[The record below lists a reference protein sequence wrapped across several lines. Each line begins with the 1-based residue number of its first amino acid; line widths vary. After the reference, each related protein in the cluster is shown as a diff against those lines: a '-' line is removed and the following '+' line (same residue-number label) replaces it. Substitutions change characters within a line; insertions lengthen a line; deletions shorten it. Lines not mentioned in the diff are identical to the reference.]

1 MSTYVETIDRLL
13 FEKTGKR
20 ASELDYVEDH
30 KLPEDDDRYNN
41 MLPVGNIH
49 LASGM
54 IKTKKKADEL
64 VNRFLNTIIP

>member
-1 MSTYVETIDRLL
+1 MSTYVETIDKLL
-13 FEKTGKR
+13 LEKTGKR
-20 ASELDYVEDH
+20 ACELDYME
-30 KLPEDDDRYNN
+30 LPEEDDRYNT

-64 VNRFLNTIIP
+64 VNKFLNTVIP